1 MNVKRVTVAGVVIQ
15 SRRQLDVDAI
25 GESKSRACLPRQ
37 HEGVSC
43 RNFLSCT
50 VRARRW
56 GRSDRIFRIY
66 VVINEL
72 RKVYEDVEL
81 QLEGFRRMGYGSLTF
96 LTIPFL
102 AVGLNRF
109 ASSAADVEG
118 KCMLP
123 LLREAFR
130 IDIVIPHHRRVNERI
145 WHSATGKLEVR
156 ETGVTEICLTH
167 KDSVVVFREW
177 SVAGVS

>member
-1 MNVKRVTVAGVVIQ
+1 MNVKRVAVTGIVIQ
-15 SRRQLDVDAI
+15 RRRQLDVEAI

-72 RKVYEDVEL
+72 CEVCEDVEL
-81 QLEGFRRMGYGSLTF
+81 QFEGLTGRRRYDTLTF

-109 ASSAADVEG
+109 AASAADVEG

-130 IDIVIPHHRRVNERI
+130 IDILVPHHRRGYERV
-145 WHSATGKLEVR
+145 WHSSAGKLEVR
-156 ETGVTEICLTH
+156 ETGVTEIRLAYE
-167 KDSVVVFREW
+167 DAVVVFREW
-177 SVAGVS
+177 